1 MRFIVCIIAFAL
13 TVPLEAAIRFTKP
26 VWRPDLG
33 LSLPGLAASTPEPVS
48 LPRAASYLV
57 TGGDGT
63 LRLEDRYETFDL
75 WYADTVRGRWR
86 DEAGNRL
93 TVMRLTTLPP
103 DDPEGTS
110 LTRRDAAARARALD
124 PEKAAMRDEA
134 VFSLLPFEVKEP
146 VRLRRT
152 QRRNMIDLWSYPA
165 VDDAARTFVTAFRP
179 RSPERGDVTDWYVA
193 VLALA
198 QTENQDEAWRAF
210 DETFLDGVTVPTRAA
225 RPSPAFSPMTDGT
238 EDARLREAV
247 RRNVANYD
255 AWHVTSADGVTVVDH
270 LDEVSRGTF
279 VSVLTNEL
287 PVFRR
292 AYAASVPPALDGATN
307 RTAVV
312 RVFATREDY
321 LAYVGAQHVWTAA
334 IWDTLHRELVLWLP
348 PDGTRE
354 LLRTVW
360 HEAFHQY
367 LAYAAALVPAA
378 PWFNEGHA
386 ELFQHAQVTAD
397 GTLAFELDP
406 EGADCARA
414 VARSATAETVL
425 AALME
430 MDYPEFYA
438 EGRERAAFHYR
449 LAWSMAYFLE
459 VGAPQMRFRPFETV
473 RAEYAQALVATRET
487 RQADGRVW
495 TAQRREAFISA
506 WRDFW
511 KRR

>member
-1 MRFIVCIIAFAL
+1 MEVSFAG
-13 TVPLEAAIRFTKP
+13 K
-26 VWRPDLG
+26 
-33 LSLPGLAASTPEPVS
+33 
-48 LPRAASYLV
+48 
-57 TGGDGT
+57 
-63 LRLEDRYETFDL
+63 
-75 WYADTVRGRWR
+75 
-86 DEAGNRL
+86 
-93 TVMRLTTLPP
+93 
-103 DDPEGTS
+103 
-110 LTRRDAAARARALD
+110 
-124 PEKAAMRDEA
+124 K
-134 VFSLLPFEVKEP
+134 
-146 VRLRRT
+146 
-152 QRRNMIDLWSYPA
+152 
-165 VDDAARTFVTAFRP
+165 
-179 RSPERGDVTDWYVA
+179 VA
-193 VLALA
+193 V
-198 QTENQDEAWRAF
+198 ESGAF
-210 DETFLDGVTVPTRAA
+210 TPDKKGVYAVKYILRDYLGNTVVYQYDLETVYSDVPNLYEPNI
-225 RPSPAFSPMTDGT
+225 PSHLTYG
-238 EDARLREAV
+238 EDALLFAV
-247 RRNVANYD
+247 KADLFTPWWQEMSTYRTITVYQ
-255 AWHVTSADGVTVVDH
+255 ADGVTVVDH

-367 LAYAAALVPAA
+367 LAYAAALVPAV

-406 EGADCARA
+406 EGAEAARA

-473 RAEYAQALVATRET
+473 RAEYAAALVSTREM
-487 RQADGRVW
+487 RQANRHVW
-495 TAQRREAFISA
+495 TAQRRETFISA